1 MAIYFGLSIKTFE
14 VIVISVFKF
23 LVTCLV
29 SKILKGY
36 SHSPSRF
43 IIRSILK
50 ASQAENTAYAK
61 LIR

>member
-1 MAIYFGLSIKTFE
+1 MAIYFGLSINTFE
-14 VIVISVFKF
+14 VIVIFVVKF

-36 SHSPSRF
+36 SHSPSCF

-50 ASQAENTAYAK
+50 ASQAEYTVYDK
-61 LIR
+61 LTI